1 MEDPLSLKFI
11 GAQLRS
17 VQAGQRTIHTKLDA
31 LTERVAGIEA
41 RIDTRFDEMQSD
53 IIRSLDKFIE
63 VLQSPTP

>member
-17 VQAGQRTIHTKLDA
+17 VQAGQRTILTQLDA

-63 VLQSPTP
+63 VLQSRTP